1 MTTKTKDK
9 SFYLAES
16 SEVERFFSLSCP
28 VPILPSLTAGNAP
41 AAGEKSS
48 AIMTVSSFQDKKQ
61 ALLLIHLQNN
71 KEAAISSLYIMTSY
85 ITTRCS
91 LHNDRMMYEQDDL
104 LKAHVLAERRG
115 FFSDNVRRY
124 RAIRCRGTA

>member
-1 MTTKTKDK
+1 
-9 SFYLAES
+9 
-16 SEVERFFSLSCP
+16 
-28 VPILPSLTAGNAP
+28 
-41 AAGEKSS
+41 
-48 AIMTVSSFQDKKQ
+48 MTVSSFQDKKQ

-104 LKAHVLAERRG
+104 LKAHVLTERRG
-115 FFSDNVRRY
+115 FFSDNGQCQKV
-124 RAIRCRGTA
+124 

>member
-1 MTTKTKDK
+1 
-9 SFYLAES
+9 
-16 SEVERFFSLSCP
+16 
-28 VPILPSLTAGNAP
+28 
-41 AAGEKSS
+41 
-48 AIMTVSSFQDKKQ
+48 MTVSSFQDKKQ

-91 LHNDRMMYEQDDL
+91 LHNDRMMYDQDDL

-115 FFSDNVRRY
+115 FFSDNVRKY